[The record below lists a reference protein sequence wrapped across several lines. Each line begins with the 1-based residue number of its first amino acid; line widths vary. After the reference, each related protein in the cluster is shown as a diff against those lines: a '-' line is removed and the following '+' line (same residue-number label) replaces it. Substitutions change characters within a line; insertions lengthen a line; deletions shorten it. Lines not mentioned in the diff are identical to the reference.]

1 MLLHDKFI
9 ADIWEIF
16 LFIIHCVK
24 NVQIESFSGPYFPT
38 YGLNIYVVNLRIQS
52 EKTSYLDTFHVV
64 LVNHNI
70 KSSCLEFTEKN
81 L

>member
-24 NVQIESFSGPYFPT
+24 NVQIQSFFWSVFPHIRTEYIRRKSPYS
-38 YGLNIYVVNLRIQS
+38 VRILKIGIVF
-52 EKTSYLDTFHVV
+52 KT
-64 LVNHNI
+64 
-70 KSSCLEFTEKN
+70 
-81 L
+81 